1 MRGNNHMFSILFGVN
16 IFVFNW
22 MRGNHPP
29 QPLQSDAH
37 GCLSDSV
44 VSCLNEYLSCCDRH

>member
-1 MRGNNHMFSILFGVN
+1 
-16 IFVFNW
+16 